1 MNTIILIII
10 DQEINTGMK
19 KLSIL
24 IFAFN
29 IIISSLYSQ
38 DKTIEGRVIA
48 EDFEILPGVS
58 IMIYDTVEVGRT
70 DLNGF
75 FQIDIPISEKKI
87 LFVFVGMEPTNIE
100 LADKCDKIE
109 VVMMNIYNYDFISVK
124 RAERKRKNRYNKLPE
139 LHKEAFEKGIF
150 KTERACYIREFQSFY
165 LQEN

>member
-10 DQEINTGMK
+10 NQETNTAMK

-24 IFAFN
+24 IFA
-29 IIISSLYSQ
+29 ISILISNLYSQ
-38 DKTIEGRVIA
+38 DKNVKGRVIA

-58 IMIYDTVEVGRT
+58 IMINDTVEVGRT

-100 LADKCDKIE
+100 LVGGCDEIE
-109 VVMMNIYNYDFISVK
+109 VVMMNIYNYDFMTLK
-124 RAERKRKNRYNKLPE
+124 RAEKKRKNRYNKLPK
-139 LHKEAFEKGIF
+139 LHKEAFGKGIF
-150 KTERACYIREFQSFY
+150 KTEQACYIREFQSFY
-165 LQEN
+165 LKKK